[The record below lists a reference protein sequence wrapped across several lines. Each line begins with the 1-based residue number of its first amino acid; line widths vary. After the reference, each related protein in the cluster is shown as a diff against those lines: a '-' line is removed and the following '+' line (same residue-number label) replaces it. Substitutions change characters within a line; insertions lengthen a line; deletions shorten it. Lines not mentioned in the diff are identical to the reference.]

1 MSGAL
6 VIAISLVFLGL
17 GYIFYGR
24 FVARRLGVDA
34 SRPTPAHEHRDGVD
48 YVPAR
53 TPVVLGHHFAS
64 IAGAGPIVGPIL
76 AIKYGWLPVLLWVLL
91 GVVFVGGVHDFAS
104 LMASVR
110 HRGRSI
116 GEVLESYV
124 GPGGKYLMLI
134 FVWGT
139 LLLVV
144 AVFVD
149 IVAKTFVASPP
160 VATASAFF
168 ILLAVFF
175 GLAVYRLRI
184 PLALA
189 SVFGLAGVVGCVW
202 AGFNLPLELSYDAW
216 VAVLVAY
223 IFAASVAPVWVL
235 PQPRDYLSSFLL
247 WALLGGIVV
256 GVFFYNPTLNVP
268 AVGKLFGA
276 GAAEPAFPFLFVIV
290 ACGAIS
296 GFHSLVASGTT
307 AKQLNSERDAQA
319 VAYGGMLIEGLLAVA
334 TVVPVGL
341 LAAGER
347 EGSAIAVFAAGAGR
361 LLTALPGLRLGPEA
375 AAVFCALA
383 VSAFC
388 LTSLDT
394 ATRLARFA
402 WQEFFDVKG
411 RPERFRPLKNRVTAT
426 AITVA
431 GGAFLAFYGAQIV
444 WPIFGAANQ
453 MLAALALLAVAA
465 WLAARGRKRLFIL
478 IPMVLMFAITLS
490 ALGIKMYEY
499 LFVEFHL
506 VLLIISAALLALSVV
521 LAALSAKAV
530 LGKRGASTYAAT

>member
-6 VIAISLVFLGL
+6 IVAVSLAFLGL
-17 GYIFYGR
+17 GYLIYGR
-24 FVARRLGVDA
+24 FVARRLGVDPG
-34 SRPTPAHEHRDGVD
+34 RPTPAHEHRDGVD
-48 YVPAR
+48 YVPAKG
-53 TPVVLGHHFAS
+53 PVVLGHHFAS

-76 AIKYGWLPVLLWVLL
+76 AVKYGWLPVLLWVLL

-110 HRGRSI
+110 HRGRSV
-116 GEVLESYV
+116 GEVLASYV
-124 GPGGKYLMLI
+124 GPGGKYLFLL
-134 FVWGT
+134 FSWAT

-149 IVAKTFVASPP
+149 IVANTFVASPP
-160 VATASAFF
+160 VATASALFVG
-168 ILLAVFF
+168 LAVIF
-175 GLAVYRLRI
+175 GLTVYRLRV
-184 PLALA
+184 PLAAA
-189 SVFGLAGVVGCVW
+189 SVFGLAGVAGSIW
-202 AGFNLPLELSYDAW
+202 LGFNLPLALPYNAW
-216 VAVLVAY
+216 VAILVAY

-235 PQPRDYLSSFLL
+235 LQPRDYLSSFLL

-256 GVFFYNPTLNVP
+256 GVFFYNPTLNLP

-276 GAAEPAFPFLFVIV
+276 GVGEPAFPFLFVIV

-307 AKQLNSERDAQA
+307 AKQLNNERDARP

-334 TVVPVGL
+334 TLVAVGL
-341 LAAGER
+341 LAAAER
-347 EGSAIAVFAAGAGR
+347 QGSPVAIFAAGAGR
-361 LLTALPGLRLGPEA
+361 LLTALPFAHIGPEA

-402 WQEFFDVKG
+402 WQETFDVKG
-411 RPERFRPLKNRVTAT
+411 RPERFRALRNRFVAT

-431 GGAFLAFYGAQIV
+431 AGAFLAFYGAKTV

-453 MLAALALLAVAA
+453 MLAALALLAVAT
-465 WLAARGRKRLFIL
+465 WLAARGRKRLFVL
-478 IPMVLMFAITLS
+478 VPMALMFVITLS
-490 ALGIKMYEY
+490 ALGIKIYEY
-499 LFVEFHL
+499 VFVKLNL
-506 VLLIISAALLALSVV
+506 VLLILAAALLALSVV
-521 LAALSAKAV
+521 LAALSAKA
-530 LGKRGASTYAAT
+530 LFGKRILGEVPAD

>member
-1 MSGAL
+1 MSGVL
-6 VIAISLVFLGL
+6 IIAVSLAFLGL
-17 GYIFYGR
+17 GYVFYGR
-24 FVARRLGVDA
+24 FVARRLGVDP

-53 TPVVLGHHFAS
+53 APIVLGHHFAS

-76 AIKYGWLPVLLWVLL
+76 AVKYGWLPVLLWVLL

-104 LMASVR
+104 LMASLR

-124 GPGGKYLMLI
+124 GRTGKYLLLV
-134 FVWGT
+134 FSWAT

-160 VATASAFF
+160 VATASALFVG
-168 ILLAVFF
+168 LALVF
-175 GLAVYRLRI
+175 GLAVYRLRV
-184 PLALA
+184 PLAAA
-189 SVFGLAGVVGCVW
+189 SVFGVAGVVGCIW
-202 AGFNLPLELSYDAW
+202 AGFNFPLQLSYDAW

-235 PQPRDYLSSFLL
+235 LQPRDYLSSFLL

-256 GVFFYNPTLNVP
+256 GVFFYNPTLNLP
-268 AVGKLFGA
+268 AIGDLFGA
-276 GAAEPAFPFLFVIV
+276 GVKEPAFPFLFVIV

-307 AKQLNSERDAQA
+307 AKQLNNERDAKA

-334 TVVPVGL
+334 TVVAVGL
-341 LAAGER
+341 LAAAER
-347 EGSAIAVFAAGAGR
+347 EGTPVAVFAAGAGR
-361 LLTALPGLRLGPEA
+361 LLTALPFVHLRPETA
-375 AAVFCALA
+375 GVFCALA

-394 ATRLARFA
+394 GTRLARFA
-402 WQEFFDVKG
+402 WQEMFDVKG
-411 RPERFRPLKNRVTAT
+411 RPELFRPLKNRFTAT
-426 AITVA
+426 AFTVA
-431 GGAFLAFYGAQIV
+431 GGAFLAFYGAQVV

-465 WLAARGRKRLFIL
+465 WLAARGRRRLFVL
-478 IPMVLMFAITLS
+478 VPMVLMFVITLS
-490 ALGIKMYEY
+490 ALGIKIYEY
-499 LFVEFHL
+499 LFVEFHP
-506 VLLIISAALLALSVV
+506 VLLIISAALMALSAV
-521 LAALSAKAV
+521 LAALSSRA
-530 LGKRGASTYAAT
+530 LFRRRSSGNT

>member
-1 MSGAL
+1 MSGVL
-6 VIAISLVFLGL
+6 VVAISLVFLAL
-17 GYIFYGR
+17 GYVFYGR
-24 FVARRLGVDA
+24 FVARRLGVDPG
-34 SRPTPAHEHRDGVD
+34 RPTPAHERRDGVD

-53 TPVVLGHHFAS
+53 APVVLGHHFAS
-64 IAGAGPIVGPIL
+64 IAGAAPIVGPIL

-134 FVWGT
+134 FVWAT

-149 IVAKTFVASPP
+149 IVAETFVASPP
-160 VATASAFF
+160 VATASVFF
-168 ILLAVFF
+168 ILLAILF
-175 GLAVYRLRI
+175 GLAVYRFEV

-189 SVFGLAGVVGCVW
+189 SVIGLAGVVACVW
-202 AGFNLPLELSYDAW
+202 AGFNFPLKLSYDAW
-216 VAVLVAY
+216 VAALVAY

-235 PQPRDYLSSFLL
+235 LQPRDYLSSFLL

-256 GVFFYNPTLNVP
+256 GVFFYNPTFNVP
-268 AVGKLFGA
+268 AVGALFGA
-276 GAAEPAFPFLFVIV
+276 GVGEPAFPFLFVIV

-296 GFHSLVASGTT
+296 GFHALVASGTT
-307 AKQLNSERDAQA
+307 AKQLNNERDAKP

-334 TVVPVGL
+334 TVVAVGL
-341 LAAGER
+341 LAATER
-347 EGSAIAVFAAGAGR
+347 EGTPVSIFAAGAGR
-361 LLTALPGLRLGPEA
+361 LLTALPALRLGPEA
-375 AAVFCALA
+375 AGVFCALA

-402 WQEFFDVKG
+402 WQEMFDVKA
-411 RPERFRPLKNRVTAT
+411 RPERFRPVKNRITAT
-426 AITVA
+426 AVAVA
-431 GGAFLAFYGAQIV
+431 GGAFLAFYGADAV

-465 WLAARGRKRLFIL
+465 WLAARGRRRLFVL
-478 IPMVLMFAITLS
+478 VPMALMFVITLS
-490 ALGIKMYEY
+490 ALGIKIYEY
-499 LFVEFHL
+499 VFVELNL
-506 VLLIISAALLALSVV
+506 VLLIISAALMALSAV
-521 LAALSAKAV
+521 LAGLSAKAV
-530 LGKRGASTYAAT
+530 FGRSPPAARPAE